1 MTIALR
7 SCKPGDKLEM
17 RNGEVAEY
25 VNPTGDRL
33 YPHSA
38 KMPDGTTAFFTGN
51 GQFYSYLTSYTDI
64 MKILPMQTD
73 STIPQRGTKEFA
85 RYAAETMM
93 AGADG
98 QDIES
103 LNINSKNSLF
113 SEVLGK
119 PAWNW
124 ALYDYRI
131 KPKPTVI
138 PWALATCK
146 VGSII
151 KTKKGFNRG
160 VVIGANE
167 NYVFVFS
174 KSHTYHDILADWTMD
189 NGEPCG
195 TAQQ

>member
-1 MTIALR
+1 MSVDLR
-7 SCKPGDKLEM
+7 NCKPGDKLEM
-17 RNGEVAEY
+17 QNGKVAEY
-25 VNPTGDRL
+25 IKSDGDSM

-38 KMPDGTTAFFTGN
+38 KMPSGIDAFFTDN
-51 GQFYSYLTSYTDI
+51 GQFFSYRTSYTDI
-64 MKILPMQTD
+64 MKVLPMQTD

-93 AGADG
+93 AGAAG
-98 QDIES
+98 QDIEFIH
-103 LNINSKNSLF
+103 INSANSLF
-113 SEVLGK
+113 SEVVGQS
-119 PAWNW
+119 AWNW
-124 ALYDYRI
+124 GEYDYRI

-151 KTKKGFNRG
+151 KTKEGFNRG

-167 NYVFVFS
+167 YYVFVFS
-174 KSHTYHDILADWTMD
+174 KSYTYHDILAYWTMD

-195 TAQQ
+195 TVQQ